1 MEEEQLAY
9 INDVVAILN
18 VIDCSFFFF
27 YSQHLSRI
35 LLTHVKF
42 APDDKSEIIVKATRV
57 DWSSCYRRNKM
68 PELLLGND
76 IGRFSMTVIGSV

>member
-18 VIDCSFFFF
+18 VIDCSFF
-27 YSQHLSRI
+27 YSQDLSRI
-35 LLTHVKF
+35 SLTHVKF